1 MNEAKL
7 IKPYCINVAKKN
19 VATPE
24 GRGLHVGNYV
34 GANFAGKFA
43 DYAF

>member
-24 GRGLHVGNYV
+24 GRGLHVGYYV
-34 GANFAGKFA
+34 RANFASILT